1 MKEKE
6 RKNSSGQGR
15 TGWKNEEKETR
26 FQMGKFARGINYP
39 FPLLF
44 NKAERNSATR
54 RAKVVSLSK
63 NISSSLAFFN
73 TEGSVSEITAMRKQ
87 SSAVFQPYIPAKPHS
102 RTWREKRRQGEGNE
116 RDVYQFD
123 SSLKLL
129 GGVESAE
136 PVDEVVMLIVGEV
149 GDETEEPLDH

>member
-1 MKEKE
+1 M
-6 RKNSSGQGR
+6 
-15 TGWKNEEKETR
+15 GWKNEEKETR

-73 TEGSVSEITAMRKQ
+73 TEGSVSEITVMRKQ
-87 SSAVFQPYIPAKPHS
+87 SLAVFQPYIPAKPHS
-102 RTWREKRRQGEGNE
+102 RTWREKRRQGDRCPVSLFPTPPIFFWTKKRDAHFSFSISLPEILRSLYVHIEVSSCFE
-116 RDVYQFD
+116 RAVLRHQRR
-123 SSLKLL
+123 
-129 GGVESAE
+129 
-136 PVDEVVMLIVGEV
+136 
-149 GDETEEPLDH
+149 